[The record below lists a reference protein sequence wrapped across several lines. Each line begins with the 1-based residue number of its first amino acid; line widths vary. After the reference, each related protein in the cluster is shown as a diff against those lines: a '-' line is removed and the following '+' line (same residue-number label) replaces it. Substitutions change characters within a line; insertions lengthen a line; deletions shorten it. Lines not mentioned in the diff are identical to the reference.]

1 MSFNQSDL
9 NSLIAPESI
18 AVVGASPDNWYSGQL
33 VDNLLEYGYD
43 GDLYL
48 VNPGRNEAWGMP
60 CYDDINGLP
69 KTVDMIVCSVPRSV
83 IIDVIRDAGERGV
96 SAALIITAGFAE
108 ADAEGERLQD
118 ELIDVIES
126 HGMHV
131 IGPNC
136 IGLANVLDGIVLT
149 STCSREPIVG
159 SIGLVSQ
166 SGALA
171 FTTFFERAADE
182 DIGFSHIVSTGNEA
196 TLSVTHIVEYL
207 RTQDTVD
214 VICVYVEG
222 LDDPRQFLRAVDD
235 ARQDGTPVLV
245 VKVGQSAVAEAAV
258 RSHTGSI
265 TGNDDIWAGALSQ
278 VGAER
283 VADIPDLL
291 GRAKAHAAFSPLRSN
306 RVCIVSTSG
315 GMGSLLADMA
325 TERDLSLPTISGGT
339 ESAILDMEELLT
351 FGELHNPADIR
362 GQGADV
368 LSEIADILFAADYF
382 DAYVFAIGLPA
393 VGEEADAI
401 ADSLLAI
408 ADAAPDPVF
417 FLWTGR
423 KKPFE
428 PGNTQ
433 PYERVRRHTPLYYD
447 PSRCID
453 AIASLVNA
461 GESADRL
468 AERQSRTALEREIKP
483 TTRNV
488 QNLALPSDDV
498 LSWTEATELLD
509 TFEIDVHPTVLATD
523 VSEAVEAATD
533 FGFPVVLKIDSRDVP
548 HRTDADAVRVEV
560 DNTGAV
566 KNAYETIIA
575 NTRKYAP
582 DARIEGILVQPH
594 IEDGV
599 EALVGATRDDV
610 FGPVVTVGSGGVS
623 VELYD
628 DTAVRI
634 APLSNA
640 DAHDAVL
647 TTTLAEQLNG
657 HRSEPSRDLATL
669 TSLINRVGRLAT
681 VVDDV
686 AEVDLNP
693 VIVQENDISVV
704 DVLVKTN

>member
-1 MSFNQSDL
+1 
-9 NSLIAPESI
+9 
-18 AVVGASPDNWYSGQL
+18 
-33 VDNLLEYGYD
+33 
-43 GDLYL
+43 
-48 VNPGRNEAWGMP
+48 
-60 CYDDINGLP
+60 
-69 KTVDMIVCSVPRSV
+69 
-83 IIDVIRDAGERGV
+83 
-96 SAALIITAGFAE
+96 
-108 ADAEGERLQD
+108 
-118 ELIDVIES
+118 
-126 HGMHV
+126 
-131 IGPNC
+131 
-136 IGLANVLDGIVLT
+136 
-149 STCSREPIVG
+149 
-159 SIGLVSQ
+159 
-166 SGALA
+166 
-171 FTTFFERAADE
+171 
-182 DIGFSHIVSTGNEA
+182 
-196 TLSVTHIVEYL
+196 
-207 RTQDTVD
+207 
-214 VICVYVEG
+214 
-222 LDDPRQFLRAVDD
+222 
-235 ARQDGTPVLV
+235 
-245 VKVGQSAVAEAAV
+245 
-258 RSHTGSI
+258 
-265 TGNDDIWAGALSQ
+265 
-278 VGAER
+278 
-283 VADIPDLL
+283 
-291 GRAKAHAAFSPLRSN
+291 
-306 RVCIVSTSG
+306 
-315 GMGSLLADMA
+315 
-325 TERDLSLPTISGGT
+325 
-339 ESAILDMEELLT
+339 
-351 FGELHNPADIR
+351 
-362 GQGADV
+362 
-368 LSEIADILFAADYF
+368 
-382 DAYVFAIGLPA
+382 
-393 VGEEADAI
+393 
-401 ADSLLAI
+401 
-408 ADAAPDPVF
+408 
-417 FLWTGR
+417 
-423 KKPFE
+423 
-428 PGNTQ
+428 
-433 PYERVRRHTPLYYD
+433 
-447 PSRCID
+447 
-453 AIASLVNA
+453 
-461 GESADRL
+461 
-468 AERQSRTALEREIKP
+468 
-483 TTRNV
+483 
-488 QNLALPSDDV
+488 V